1 MMRSAEEEGHQKRN
15 SGAVDTHQNSE
26 IEQTNRKSVMMICRE
41 QPSSIQQVC
50 VCVCVLS
57 QQASAVNRLASTKRN
72 TVCTK

>member
-50 VCVCVLS
+50 VCVLS